1 MIKLTPDKTV
11 SVKQAKTLR
20 FTNFDLLSQCQ
31 AVANSLAYIKD
42 EAGREPVLPP
52 LNERDYMEIDDIVKR
67 YAQDPVKT
75 ADSVN
80 VSTITKSAAILEVS
94 RQIREFGEKTVTE
107 AHQIRNLVVNKLI
120 LESDNPD
127 PRVRLKAIELLGK
140 LSDVG
145 AFTEKSEVTVTHQ
158 NSDQLREALRS
169 KLSSLIEGE
178 VIESTVAE
186 TKRPVI
192 KRINAKDPSETP
204 KTTPKIE
211 DLPNLADKFA
221 EFDDDPCE

>member
-1 MIKLTPDKTV
+1 MTIRITPETSVTV
-11 SVKQAKTLR
+11 TQAKALR
-20 FTNFDLLSQCQ
+20 FSNFDLLSQCR
-31 AVANSLAYIKD
+31 AVANSVVFAESESGKKPYMT
-42 EAGREPVLPP
+42 P

-67 YAQDPVKT
+67 YAKDPVTT

-80 VSTITKSAAILEVS
+80 ISTISKSAAILEVG
-94 RQIREFGEKTVTE
+94 RQIREFGEKTVAE
-107 AHQIRNLVVNKLI
+107 SHQIRNLVVNKLI

-158 NSDQLREALRS
+158 SSDQLREALRN

-178 VIESTVAE
+178 VIEATVEA
-186 TKRPVI
+186 TKRRPV
-192 KRINAKDPSETP
+192 KHINAP
-204 KTTPKIE
+204 KPVVE
-211 DLPNLADKFA
+211 PHDLPSIADKFA
-221 EFDDDPCE
+221 EFDDDCCD